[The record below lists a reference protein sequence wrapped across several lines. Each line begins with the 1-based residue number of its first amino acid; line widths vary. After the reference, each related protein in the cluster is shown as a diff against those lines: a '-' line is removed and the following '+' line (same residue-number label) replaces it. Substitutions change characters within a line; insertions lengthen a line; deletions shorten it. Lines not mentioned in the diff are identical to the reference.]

1 MQLPYYMA
9 LNITAIYLVATAKQ
23 KVEYNFR
30 IIICDCLLTRGHN
43 VNDE

>member
-1 MQLPYYMA
+1 MQRGTYTT
-9 LNITAIYLVATAKQ
+9 LNITAIYLVVTAKQ
-23 KVEYNFR
+23 KVEYNFY